1 MAPKQLIL
9 GLVQQCP
16 ILIFISRIN
25 LWSYFPFLP
34 LPFLSYLLYSKN
46 LIISPRSSAPLTF
59 TPNVC
64 ELCCILRCCSCC
76 QPWYPTRLR
85 GNLVISFSFQ
95 QPGLGEPLHPP
106 NPHLASLKSTPGCH
120 STVKEDGILSSSFA
134 LMEPG
139 LLQQIKAK
147 GSEKNTQ
154 GRGMAKSYKVWW
166 FKSSRLLTWGF
177 PGINFL
183 HKFAGLFF
191 INKG

>member
-76 QPWYPTRLR
+76 QPWYPTRLM

-106 NPHLASLKSTPGCH
+106 NPHLASPKSTPGIPQIHTWLSQH
-120 STVKEDGILSSSFA
+120 SKGGWHPELHLCSDGTRASPA
-134 LMEPG
+134 
-139 LLQQIKAK
+139 
-147 GSEKNTQ
+147 N
-154 GRGMAKSYKVWW
+154 
-166 FKSSRLLTWGF
+166 
-177 PGINFL
+177 
-183 HKFAGLFF
+183 
-191 INKG
+191 

>member
-1 MAPKQLIL
+1 
-9 GLVQQCP
+9 
-16 ILIFISRIN
+16 
-25 LWSYFPFLP
+25 
-34 LPFLSYLLYSKN
+34 
-46 LIISPRSSAPLTF
+46 
-59 TPNVC
+59 
-64 ELCCILRCCSCC
+64 
-76 QPWYPTRLR
+76 
-85 GNLVISFSFQ
+85 
-95 QPGLGEPLHPP
+95 
-106 NPHLASLKSTPGCH
+106 
-120 STVKEDGILSSSFA
+120 
-134 LMEPG
+134 MEPG